1 MKHRIL
7 FFASILMMLFIGLY
21 ITNKEPDYNEK
32 RIADLRKTHERFLR
46 NSPFKT
52 SLKLTKEERK
62 ARRLPPNKYFEREWE
77 LTLDPS
83 TGKPEPKRVFELQ
96 KQLKERA
103 MLAKVPGEN
112 TNNWEERGPDN
123 VGGRTRAIM
132 FDPNDPNGK
141 KVFAGGVSGGLW
153 VNNDITDANSA
164 WTEVAIPNNLSIT
177 CITYDPNN
185 TTTFYVGTGE
195 SYVQGDV
202 QGNGVWQSTNG
213 GTTWSKVFGGV
224 TGETTFESSARL
236 TVNSPGSIA
245 GEYML
250 APASFGPA
258 LTSVTRDLVLVDD
271 GSGAPSEGCNALTN
285 GVSINNK
292 IAVIERGSCNFTV
305 KVKNAQDAGAVAV
318 LMVNNVA
325 GAPIVQGGEDAT
337 ITIPSAMISKEEGQA
352 IIAQLGSGVN
362 VTMASVS
369 SPVTA
374 SYVTP
379 GIHHIND
386 IKIRDNGGTSEV
398 YVAAGSTFYP
408 DANPISLFGVED
420 YGLYRSINSGTSWS
434 KITLPLAPGGSGYEP
449 NDIEVSFDNT
459 MVWVSTTSNIYSA
472 GGGAILSSSN
482 GTSFTLKK
490 TLTDG
495 LRTQIAMSSVDADK
509 LYVLA
514 EINSDVNPVGI
525 LMTDDGFA
533 TETSLT
539 LPVDVETDIPAEDF
553 TNGQAFYNLLIEVDP
568 TNDNILYVGGIDL
581 FRSSD
586 AGSSWSQISEYYSS
600 TGLND
605 VHPDQHAFVF
615 DPSDPTKA
623 VNGNDGGVYYATALS
638 GTPSITARNKNYNTI
653 QFYHGAIGQE
663 VGSEK
668 LLAGSQD
675 NGSLLINNASPGI
688 GSSGEVTGGDG
699 TYVFIDEDN
708 QYMVTSSQY
717 GNYYYRDYATG
728 TTSGYTIENG
738 SPGQFVN
745 PAALDS
751 DSNYLFADG
760 SDIVGGVYQINRYEL
775 KTNTAL
781 ADDITDAMFDGA
793 ATAFKV
799 SPYSANTLF
808 VGTDNGKLF
817 KITNAT
823 SKPSVSWQEI
833 TGDAFYGSISCVELG
848 ANDNEIF
855 VTFHNYGIASVYY
868 SLNGGSTW
876 LNKEGDLP
884 DLPVKA
890 ILMNPLNSDE
900 VILGTELGVWATP
913 NFNDVSPNWYQAQ
926 NGMKDAKV
934 TSFNLRTVD
943 NTVLA
948 TTYGRGMFT
957 GKFTADA
964 STLSVDKKVADN
976 LIRIY
981 PTVSNGSFNVS
992 VKQGVNGQ
1000 LAVYDLNGRVIH
1012 GVKVNFA
1019 KNPVET
1025 ISIKVASGL
1034 YLVKFLSDGL
1044 VSTHK
1049 IIIE

>member
-1 MKHRIL
+1 
-7 FFASILMMLFIGLY
+7 MMLFIGLY
-21 ITNKEPDYNEK
+21 ITNKEQDYNEK
-32 RIADLRKTHERFLR
+32 RIADIRKTHEHFLR
-46 NSPFKT
+46 NSPFKA

-62 ARRLPPNKYFEREWE
+62 AKRLPPNKYFEREWE
-77 LTLDPS
+77 LTLDPF
-83 TGKPEPKRVFELQ
+83 TGKPESQRVFELQ

-112 TNNWEERGPDN
+112 ANDWEERGPDN

-132 FDPNDPNGK
+132 YDPNDPNGK
-141 KVFAGGVSGGLW
+141 RVFAGGVSGGLW

-164 WTEVAIPNNLSIT
+164 WAEVDIPNNLSIT

-185 TTTFYVGTGE
+185 FNTFYVGTGE

-236 TVNSPGSIA
+236 TVNTPGPVA
-245 GEYML
+245 GEYLL
-250 APASFGPA
+250 APAVFGPT

-271 GSGAPSEGCNALTN
+271 GSGTPNEGCGALTN
-285 GVSINNK
+285 GASINNK

-318 LMVNNVA
+318 LMVNNVT
-325 GAPIVQGGEDAT
+325 GAPIEQGGEDAT

-352 IIAQLGSGVN
+352 IIAQLGSGIN
-362 VTMASVS
+362 VTMEYVS
-369 SPVTA
+369 SYVTA

-379 GIHHIND
+379 GVHHIND
-386 IKIRDNGGTSEV
+386 IKIRDNGGASEI

-408 DANPISLFGVED
+408 DANPISFFGIED
-420 YGLYRSINSGTSWS
+420 YGMYRSTNSGASWS
-434 KITLPLAPGGSGYEP
+434 KITLPSAPGGSTYAP

-459 MVWVSTTSNIYSA
+459 LIWVSTTSNAYGA

-514 EINSDVNPVGI
+514 EKASDVNPVEI
-525 LMTDDGFA
+525 LMTNDGFA
-533 TETSLT
+533 TETNLT

-553 TNGQAFYNLLIEVDP
+553 TNGQAFYDLLIEVDP

-586 AGSSWSQISEYYSS
+586 AGSSWDQISEYYSS
-600 TGLND
+600 TGLSD

-638 GTPSITARNKNYNTI
+638 GTPNITARNKNYNTL

-663 VGSEK
+663 VASEK

-675 NGSLLINNASPGI
+675 NGSHLINNASPGI

-699 TYVFIDEDN
+699 TYVFIDIDN

-760 SDIVGGVYQINRYEL
+760 SDIFGGIYQINRYEL
-775 KTNTAL
+775 KTNSAL
-781 ADDITDAMFDGA
+781 SSVISDAMFDGA

-823 SKPSVSWQEI
+823 NKPSVTWQEI

-855 VTFHNYGIASVYY
+855 VTFYNYGVPSIYY
-868 SLNGGSTW
+868 TANGGGSWT
-876 LNKEGDLP
+876 NKEGDLP
-884 DLPVKA
+884 DLPVRA
-890 ILMNPLNSDE
+890 ILRNPLNSEE
-900 VILGTELGVWATP
+900 VILGTDLGVWATP
-913 NFNDVSPNWYQAQ
+913 SFSDANPNWYQSQ
-926 NGMKDAKV
+926 NGMKDVKV

-957 GKFTADA
+957 GTFTADA

-976 LIRIY
+976 FRIY

-992 VKQGVNGQ
+992 LKQGVNGQ
-1000 LAVYDLNGRVIH
+1000 LTIYDLNGRVVH
-1012 GVKVNFA
+1012 GTNVNFA
-1019 KNPVET
+1019 KSSVET
-1025 ISIKVASGL
+1025 ISINVASGL
-1034 YLVKFLSDGL
+1034 YIVKFLSGNQA
-1044 VSTHK
+1044 STHK
-1049 IIIE
+1049 IIVE